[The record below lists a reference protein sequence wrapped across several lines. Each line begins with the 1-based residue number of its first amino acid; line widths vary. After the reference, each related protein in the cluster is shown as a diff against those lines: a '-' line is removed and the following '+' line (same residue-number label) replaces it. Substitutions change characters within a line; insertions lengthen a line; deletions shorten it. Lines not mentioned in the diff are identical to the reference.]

1 MPWAVETF
9 RFWMML
15 ALPTLLAALIVTAGP
30 VLLIL
35 TLPAGETDW
44 MVMSPSVQVSI
55 GAVKAELTVVGPFG
69 LAPEQVAAN
78 AGPAARLA
86 TAAESIRRCLLKIRT
101 SLSVSAATASRDGA
115 PPSRL

>member
-1 MPWAVETF
+1 MPWTVETF

-15 ALPTLLAALIVTAGP
+15 ALTTLLAELIVTAAP

-44 MVMSPSVQVSI
+44 MVMSPSVQVSM

-78 AGPAARLA
+78 PGPPASLA
-86 TAAESIRRCLLKIRT
+86 TTTDTLQSSLLKFQT
-101 SLSVSAATASRDGA
+101 PLS
-115 PPSRL
+115 